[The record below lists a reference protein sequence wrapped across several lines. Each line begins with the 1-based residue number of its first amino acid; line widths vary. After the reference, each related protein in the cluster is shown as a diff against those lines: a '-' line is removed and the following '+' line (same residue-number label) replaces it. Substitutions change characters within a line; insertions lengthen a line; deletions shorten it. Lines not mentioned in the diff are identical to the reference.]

1 MWHQAVVAGSDPLPI
16 CLPEAGFSLYSRVR
30 AFSRSCEADV
40 ASFFQIKEGTKEGEG
55 KGEEEEEVEGRREKE
70 GRKTEKKCSVG
81 NSSDTISI
89 LGSRVN

>member
-1 MWHQAVVAGSDPLPI
+1 MWHQAVVAGSDPLLI

-70 GRKTEKKCSVG
+70 GKEDREEVFCGKFQRYHFH
-81 NSSDTISI
+81 
-89 LGSRVN
+89 LR